1 MGCNEP
7 VFNWGWHHFVPA
19 PKQLD
24 LHNLSMDF
32 DKLIWFQMLTTQ
44 TNHELEWL
52 DILSPTIR

>member
-44 TNHELEWL
+44 TNHELE
-52 DILSPTIR
+52 